1 MIAYKGLLSF
11 KQYLP
16 VKPTKFGYCHEFQ
29 TYTRKVEGGIQE
41 EGLGA
46 RVVKDLTRKITL
58 KGHHIYMDNFF
69 SSPKLFSDLY
79 VEDIY
84 CCGTVRSN
92 RKGMPESIRSCKLKN
107 RGDYKNNAEE

>member
-1 MIAYKGLLSF
+1 MND
-11 KQYLP
+11 
-16 VKPTKFGYCHEFQ
+16 TKVGYHSSNTYQPNQQNLASKSERASPQNGYCHEFQ
-29 TYTRKVEGGIQE
+29 IYTRKVEGGIPE

-84 CCGTVRSN
+84 CCGTVHSN
-92 RKGMPESIRSCKLKN
+92 
-107 RGDYKNNAEE
+107 